1 MSAAAGSGPTASEF
15 TDADRGA
22 MARALE
28 LAARGLYTTD
38 PNPRVGCVLTTGRR
52 TIGEG
57 WHERAGGPH
66 AEVMALAAAGEAA
79 RGATAYVTLEP
90 CAHHGRTPP
99 CADALIEAGVRRVIF
114 ALQDPDPRV
123 NGQGA
128 QRLRQ
133 AGIEVAGG
141 LLAEQSIELNPGFV
155 QRLRTGRPFVRL
167 KLAMSLD
174 GRTALA
180 SGASQW
186 ITGEASRADVQ
197 RWRARSSAVLTGI
210 GTVLADDPRLTVR
223 DAAGDCAHHQP
234 LRVVLDAGL
243 RTPPEARLL
252 HEPGAVWILAGA
264 AAAARAVALEASGAR
279 VELLPVRDGH
289 VDLVE
294 VLAQLGQAQ
303 VNELLVEAGPTLAGE
318 LVRQELIDEWLL
330 YVAPV
335 VLGPQA
341 RPLLS
346 LPALEQLQ
354 NARRLRIVDTHIL
367 GADVR
372 LRLRPTARP

>member
-1 MSAAAGSGPTASEF
+1 MTVAPRSGTTAPAF
-15 TDADRGA
+15 TDADHAA

-38 PNPRVGCVLTTGRR
+38 PNPRVGCVLSVGGR
-52 TIGEG
+52 TVGEG

-99 CADALIEAGVRRVIF
+99 CADALIGAGVRRVIF

-123 NGQGA
+123 NGRGA
-128 QRLRQ
+128 QRLAQ

-155 QRLRTGRPFVRL
+155 QRVRTGRPFVRL

-180 SGASQW
+180 NGASQW
-186 ITGEASRADVQ
+186 ITGEAARADVQ
-197 RWRARSSAVLTGI
+197 HWRARSSAVLTGI

-223 DAAGDCAHHQP
+223 DAAGAHRQP

-243 RTPPEARLL
+243 RTPQEARLL
-252 HEPGAVWILAGA
+252 HEPGTVWILAGG
-264 AAAARAVALEASGAR
+264 AAAARAGALERRG
-279 VELLPVRDGH
+279 VHVQLLAERDGR
-289 VDLVE
+289 VDLDEALVR
-294 VLAQLGQAQ
+294 LGHAH

-318 LVRQELIDEWLL
+318 LVRHDLVDEWLL
-330 YVAPV
+330 YIAPV

-346 LPALEQLQ
+346 LPALEHLQ
-354 NARRLRIVDTHIL
+354 DARRLRIVETQTL

-372 LRLRPTARP
+372 LRLRRTNGP